1 MNIYHSRLIF
11 FILLIFL
18 YSCANQLPPSGGK
31 DDTIPP
37 KLIYIFP
44 KPNSTMV
51 KGNKIVFK
59 FNEYVDRRSFEESF
73 FISPRSAGN
82 YNFDWSGKEVEILFE
97 KNFESDRTYVIIIG
111 KDFKDQR
118 GGNTLSSPVTI
129 AFSTGSRLDKGTF
142 SGKVFAGNYDRVKVM
157 IYFSKDTAAVFS
169 DPANSQPDYITQVNQ
184 DGTYEFT
191 NLPNGKFRLYA
202 LTDEDRNNVYD
213 SDLDKIALL
222 PDDIKLYGDSTS
234 VSDLNFILD
243 IKDKNNYSSFFLKTL
258 SSDSSD
264 LIYSNYNYSGS
275 NFITPEH
282 RFYFY
287 FKNNIP
293 DKKEVVENFIISD
306 TSDRK
311 VYKPIFNWIN
321 DSLLEVFT
329 QEKLKFNSVISLT
342 FDIKGTGNSRF
353 SGSFKVYEKDKFG
366 KISGDVKRT
375 DPDIPAILTLY
386 SLSKDGPVYTKV
398 ISDTSAFEIDD
409 ILEGKYLLFVFIDKD
424 LNGTFDKGNVNP
436 YIAPENFIIY
446 DKDFEIKGNSS
457 IEKIL
462 LEF

>member
-1 MNIYHSRLIF
+1 M
-11 FILLIFL
+11 
-18 YSCANQLPPSGGK
+18 
-31 DDTIPP
+31 DDTDPP

-44 KPNSTMV
+44 KPNSILV

-73 FISPRSAGN
+73 FISPRSAGD
-82 YNFDWSGKEVEILFE
+82 YSFDWSGKEVEIIFE
-97 KNFESDRTYVIIIG
+97 KNFRSDRTYVIIIG

-118 GGNTLSSPVTI
+118 GGNTLGSPVII
-129 AFSTGSRLDKGTF
+129 AFSTGTRLDKGSF

-157 IYFSKDTAAVFS
+157 IYFNKDTSAVFS

-191 NLPNGKFRLYA
+191 NLPNGNFRLYA
-202 LTDEDRNNVYD
+202 LIDEDRNNVYD
-213 SDLDKIALL
+213 SDLDKIAML
-222 PDDIKLYGDSTS
+222 PDDIKLYGDSNS
-234 VSDLNFILD
+234 VSDLNFVLD
-243 IKDKNNYSSFFLKTL
+243 LKDKNNFSSSFLKTL

-275 NFITPEH
+275 NYITPEH
-282 RFYFY
+282 KFYFY

-293 DKKEVVENFIISD
+293 DKKEIIENFLISD
-306 TSDRK
+306 TSDKK

-329 QEKLKFNSVISLT
+329 QEKFKFNSVISLT
-342 FDIKGTGNSRF
+342 FNVTEAGNSSF
-353 SGSFKVYEKDKFG
+353 SGSYKVYEKEKFG
-366 KISGDVKRT
+366 KISGDVIRT

-386 SLSKDGPVYTKV
+386 SLSKDGPVYTEV
-398 ISDTSAFEIDD
+398 ISDTTVFQIDD
-409 ILEGKYLLFVFIDKD
+409 ILEGKYLLFVFIDKN
-424 LNGTFDKGNVNP
+424 LNGTFDKGDVNP
-436 YIAPENFIIY
+436 YKAPENFIIY